1 MRLTVRVHP
10 RSATPRVA
18 WDGSIADVW
27 VSAPPAE
34 GRANEA
40 VVRMLASWLDV
51 APSAIRIASGHRGR
65 LKVIEVEGGTL
76 PG

>member
-10 RSATPRVA
+10 RSAKPRVA
-18 WDGSIADVW
+18 WDGSIVDVW
-27 VSAPPAE
+27 VAAPPAE

-51 APSAIRIASGHRGR
+51 PPSSIRIASGHRSR
-65 LKVIEVEGGTL
+65 VKVVEIEGGTL
-76 PG
+76 AR